1 MLENGSYF
9 HNTSLSLSDIL
20 GKPYTHAACSAYAKL
35 SGRSETDLK
44 AIADKKIE
52 FYPIQFQNRLK
63 ELIPFIGKKIV
74 ETSYFTSSSGAASNS
89 FNTASHIM
97 QAPLSGMGYLKVTES
112 GSVQAITK
120 SEHYHAPLGHN
131 FPGYQ
136 LIQNAQA
143 IGISNITHNNTRGH
157 ITRLLESELIAI
169 ANSGQEND
177 RKISRVINLQTGSL
191 AVEAGVKM
199 MLNRFYKSDPVIKTP
214 VPYAGKIPVF
224 LVMADYEMGKQANYH
239 GTTILTQTMRGLW
252 PELYQKFES
261 AEAYKVVPVPI
272 NDFNAFKKIVATY
285 DAEQYK
291 IAGFI
296 HELILMNYGGIAISK
311 EFLQSAYEL
320 CDKHDIPTLVDEIQS
335 CLWAPDMFLYK
346 EYGLN
351 PDFVSVGKGF
361 PGGQFASSKILLS
374 EKMDNLSQ
382 FGALVT
388 NGQEELASLAYL
400 ITIQFVKQNREITRN
415 IGDYY
420 EAKLHNLAEKHK
432 NIIIKREGN
441 RHLGALIF
449 ESAEKAATFAQV
461 INAKGFDISAQTYKA
476 NCPPAALTKIPL
488 IADVNLI
495 DALVTC
501 MDEVLSN
508 SLI

>member
-1 MLENGSYF
+1 MPENGIYF
-9 HNTSLSLSDIL
+9 CDTSLSLSDIL
-20 GKPYTHAACSAYAKL
+20 GKPYTQAVCSAYAAI
-35 SGRSETDLK
+35 SGISEKDLN

-52 FYPIQFQNRLK
+52 FYPSQFQNRIMA
-63 ELIPFIGKKIV
+63 LIPFIGKKII
-74 ETSYFTSSSGAASNS
+74 ETSSFISSSGAPTDAFSKASNS
-89 FNTASHIM
+89 T
-97 QAPLSGMGYLKVTES
+97 QAPLSGIGYLKVTES

-143 IGISNITHNNTRGH
+143 IGITNTTHNNTRGH
-157 ITRLLESELIAI
+157 ITRLLESELIQI
-169 ANSGQEND
+169 ANNGHKND
-177 RKISRVINLQTGSL
+177 RKISKVINLQTGSL

-199 MLNRFYKSDPVIKTP
+199 MLSRFYKSDPVLKTP
-214 VPYAGKIPVF
+214 AQYAGKIPVF

-252 PELYQKFES
+252 PDLYEKFER

-272 NDFNAFKKIVATY
+272 NDFDAFKNIVATY
-285 DAEQYK
+285 DSAQYK

-320 CDKHDIPTLVDEIQS
+320 CEKHDIPTLVDEIQS

-400 ITIQFVKQNREITRN
+400 ITIQFVKQNRDITTR

-420 EAKLHNLAEKHK
+420 ETELQGLAEKHK
-432 NIIIKREGN
+432 DIIIKREGS

-449 ESAEKAATFAQV
+449 ESAEKAANFAKV
-461 INAKGFDISAQTYKA
+461 INARGFDISAQTYKA
-476 NCPPAALTKIPL
+476 NCPPAALTKLPL
-488 IADVNLI
+488 IADVKLV
-495 DALVTC
+495 DALISC
-501 MDEVLSN
+501 MDEVLSH
-508 SLI
+508 SSV